1 MVKPIWE
8 AFHLCSLWG
17 VCDPHRGVK
26 ALRSTATEQLA
37 QWGLELGVSHFC
49 VHVPHP
55 APCQDAGSESG
66 ALGRGPGT
74 CPAHKQCFWP
84 NSISSPV
91 HRLAPETDHRTLVY
105 LTPTHPRHP
114 PHLQLRSVPLPHS
127 VPATACSLMLTRV
140 CAPLTHGFP
149 TSSLS
154 ACTRTAPTS
163 TDLYQR
169 RLLDF
174 PPASTSVPGLCLL
187 CSPPCPQ
194 ASRSTWHLGGAQ
206 NRAVERMSARDV
218 TRGWSGGLLEHW
230 VWQPLLRPGSWFAA
244 FN

>member
-49 VHVPHP
+49 VHMPHP

-66 ALGRGPGT
+66 APGRGPGT
-74 CPAHKQCFWP
+74 CPAHEQCFWP
-84 NSISSPV
+84 NTISSPV
-91 HRLAPETDHRTLVY
+91 HHLAPETDHRTLVY

-154 ACTRTAPTS
+154 ACTRTAPPPQICTS
-163 TDLYQR
+163 VGCWTFL
-169 RLLDF
+169 
-174 PPASTSVPGLCLL
+174 PPAHRFQDPACFAHHRVPK
-187 CSPPCPQ
+187 PH
-194 ASRSTWHLGGAQ
+194 A
-206 NRAVERMSARDV
+206 ARGTLEV
-218 TRGWSGGLLEHW
+218 LKTELSSG
-230 VWQPLLRPGSWFAA
+230 
-244 FN
+244 